1 MCFAY
6 MAVAYIHHFASA
18 HFENWTWLISF
29 SCHLAWEKNIIAEL
43 SFTEKIFSTELSHS
57 YHLAWEKNSLL
68 NCHVESSPLN
78 RAWYMQKR
86 AIEIQRAKRV

>member
-57 YHLAWEKNSLL
+57 YHLSRVWF
-68 NCHVESSPLN
+68 
-78 RAWYMQKR
+78 MQKKV
-86 AIEIQRAKRV
+86 IEIQRAKRVWSELLML